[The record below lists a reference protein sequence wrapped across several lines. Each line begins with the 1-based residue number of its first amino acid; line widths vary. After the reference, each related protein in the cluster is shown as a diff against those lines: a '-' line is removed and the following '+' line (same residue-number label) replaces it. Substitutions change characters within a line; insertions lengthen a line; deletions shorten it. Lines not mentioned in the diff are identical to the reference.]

1 MQIIE
6 PLKHGKFYHIYNRGI
21 NGDKLFYEDDNY
33 NYFLKLYNTHIDVIA
48 DTYGYCLMKNHYH
61 FLIRIKEENEV
72 LTSQI
77 KAPHQYFSNL
87 FNAYTKAINKKYNRN
102 SSLFQRTFKRKLIDN
117 DSYFKKLVLYI
128 NTNPIH
134 HQICK
139 EPQDYIWSSYITHIS
154 NIPTNI
160 KRDEVIDWFDNID
173 NFKSVHKQK
182 LNTIEIENYLE
193 LQNIIPCK

>member
-1 MQIIE
+1 MFLQFIMQIIE

-33 NYFLKLYNTHIDVIA
+33 NYFLKLYNSHIDVIA
-48 DTYGYCLMKNHYH
+48 DTYGYCLMKNHFH

-72 LTSQI
+72 LTSPI

-128 NTNPIH
+128 NTNPVH
-134 HQICK
+134 HQIC
-139 EPQDYIWSSYITHIS
+139 EDAQDYAWSSYKSHIS
-154 NIPTNI
+154 CMPTNI
-160 KRDEVIDWFDNID
+160 KREEVIDWFDNID
-173 NFKSVHKQK
+173 NFISVHKQK

-193 LQNIIPCK
+193 L

>member
-33 NYFLKLYNTHIDVIA
+33 NYFLKLYDKHINVIA
-48 DTYGYCLMKNHYH
+48 DTYGYCLMSNHFH
-61 FLIRIKEENEV
+61 FLIKIKEENEV
-72 LTSQI
+72 LTIPI
-77 KAPHQYFSNL
+77 KEPHQYFSNL
-87 FNAYTKAINKKYNRN
+87 FNAYTKAINKRYNRN

-117 DSYFKKLVLYI
+117 DSYFIKLVLYI
-128 NTNPIH
+128 NTNPVH
-134 HQICK
+134 HQIC
-139 EPQDYIWSSYITHIS
+139 EGPQDYTWSSYNYHVS
-154 NIPTNI
+154 SMPTNL

-193 LQNIIPCK
+193 L